1 MELTDVLR
9 GGRQCDEDGV
19 EIIMS
24 REACHVAADEI
35 ERLRTENKR
44 PKELTLTVAE
54 IYDLACAA
62 GFTINHSAM
71 FMPDADE
78 METEI
83 TIIDCPAG
91 GVLDDDGK
99 ATHYEHVAYLTEYP
113 EEGTFPLGAEL
124 AHNAIELTGA
134 ASPRPSETE

>member
-1 MELTDVLR
+1 M
-9 GGRQCDEDGV
+9 
-19 EIIMS
+19 
-24 REACHVAADEI
+24 
-35 ERLRTENKR
+35 ENKR

-62 GFTINHSAM
+62 GFTINHGKM

-124 AHNAIELTGA
+124 AHNA
-134 ASPRPSETE
+134 

>member
-1 MELTDVLR
+1 MKPT
-9 GGRQCDEDGV
+9 CY
-19 EIIMS
+19 
-24 REACHVAADEI
+24 
-35 ERLRTENKR
+35 NR
-44 PKELTLTVAE
+44 PPFKDYVPAPIGWT
-54 IYDLACAA
+54 
-62 GFTINHSAM
+62 
-71 FMPDADE
+71 DADE

-124 AHNAIELTGA
+124 AHNA
-134 ASPRPSETE
+134 

>member
-1 MELTDVLR
+1 MLELTEVLR

-24 REACHVAADEI
+24 REACIVAADEI
-35 ERLRTENKR
+35 EQLRLENKR
-44 PKELTLTVAE
+44 SKELTLTVAE

-83 TIIDCPAG
+83 TITDCPAG
-91 GVLDDDGK
+91 GVLDDYGK
-99 ATHYEHVAYLTEYP
+99 TTHYEHVAYLTEYQ

-124 AHNAIELTGA
+124 AHNAQVT
-134 ASPRPSETE
+134 SRPPRAID